1 MVESVSMPLLEI
13 QGRHDLKIIF
23 NNLCPEQVVDDKS
36 LVGLEGKELKEA
48 LSKPFYLLADLDIA
62 VEYGNKLPY
71 FFTIEKGYEW
81 NGANVPPFCWL
92 MIGHQK
98 EPRFRLASCV
108 HDYMCEHHEVIG
120 HDRYL
125 STLIFE
131 TLCEYFGRFNDVKRW
146 AMFHAVDNYQKVFGG
161 WNER

>member
-13 QGRHDLKIIF
+13 QGRKDLKIIF
-23 NNLCPEQVVDDKS
+23 NNLCPEELLKDKS
-36 LVGLEGKELKEA
+36 FVGLKGKDLQSALK
-48 LSKPFYLLADLDIA
+48 KPFYTSDELEIA
-62 VEYGNKLPY
+62 IEYGRNLPY
-71 FFTIEKGYEW
+71 FFEIPAGYEW
-81 NGANVPPFCWL
+81 NGANVPPFAWFI
-92 MIGHQK
+92 IGQK
-98 EPRFRLASCV
+98 ESPRFKLASCV
-108 HDYMCEHHEVIG
+108 HDFICENHEVIG

-161 WNER
+161 W